1 MNKNFMNL
9 NLFDRQNL
17 TEMGFVV
24 KEEEFPNE
32 LKSKRA
38 LYVDESCDGFFEILQ
53 GQLRRE
59 GNCAELNLN
68 EIFAEVIGCKL
79 VYKTIII
86 LGEYDSKSPNIKY
99 YRQTPEQLEIIKI
112 HERFHAIHHLM
123 HDSSGKEWEEFPDI
137 NSFYLEL
144 LAQLFTYIYVRDF
157 EPSLLADFEDLN
169 KSQPFIY
176 KTFKIFSHYDQ
187 FQAKELYWIIRE
199 KKHDQFGYQFLEEL
213 FYGIRLKTINDAVFD
228 GIRKTINRFR
238 EQPFLYFTESDIH
251 ASLSK
256 DIMDGSSDILILGNT
271 AVERK
276 TILTPVSLV
285 HHEYPTNFRY
295 EKRTLKDGY
304 DESTI
309 HQTSI
314 SSTHGDRGNYDL
326 AILNPYFIE
335 KLFETHK
342 QTGLIEILKHIIN
355 KDVIRA
361 IVRGSDLELIYAIEV
376 KFVHMFN
383 DRNIQMLEEVK
394 SDNEKLRLAI
404 HNKHCEK
411 AINLIFCSSSE
422 KDRRDQKDPV
432 IKQIKDYIDQFNSQD
447 IINIFIESYI
457 DKAEGK
463 KTPKPRFSANQNG
476 WSEFKTT
483 ISKQ

>member
-1 MNKNFMNL
+1 MNL

-17 TEMGFVV
+17 TEKGFVA

-32 LKSKRA
+32 IKSKRT
-38 LYVDESCDGFFEILQ
+38 LFIGESCDGFFETLQ
-53 GQLRRE
+53 GLLRRE
-59 GNCAELNLN
+59 GNYEALNLN
-68 EIFAEVIGCKL
+68 DILIEIPECKL
-79 VYKTIII
+79 VYKTINL
-86 LGEYDSKSPNIKY
+86 LGEYVPASQYIKY
-99 YRQTPEQLEIIKI
+99 YRQTPAELEIVKI

-123 HDSSGKEWEEFPDI
+123 QDSAVHKWEDFPNID
-137 NSFYLEL
+137 SFYLEL

-157 EPSLLADFEDLN
+157 EPSLRTDFEDLN
-169 KSQPFIY
+169 RSQPFIY
-176 KTFKIFSHYDQ
+176 KTFKIFSHYDE
-187 FQAKELYWIIRE
+187 FQAEELYWIIRE
-199 KKHDQFGYQFLEEL
+199 KKQNQFVYQFLENL
-213 FYGIRLKTINDAVFD
+213 FTGIRMKTINDAVFD

-271 AVERK
+271 AAERK
-276 TILTPVSLV
+276 TILTPVSLI
-285 HHEYPTNFRY
+285 HHEFPTNFRY
-295 EKRTLKDGY
+295 EKKKLKDGY

-309 HQTSI
+309 NQTFI

-335 KLFETHK
+335 KLFESHK
-342 QTGLIEILKHIIN
+342 HKGLIEILKHIIN

-404 HNKHCEK
+404 HHKHCEK

-422 KDRRDQKDPV
+422 KDRRDQQDPV
-432 IKQIKDYIDQFNSQD
+432 IKQIKNYIDQFNSQD
-447 IINIFIESYI
+447 IINVFIESYI

-463 KTPKPRFSANQNG
+463 KTPKPRFPANQNG
-476 WSEFKTT
+476 WSEFKNK